1 MSTHES
7 FIYNLT
13 KIDIMLEYDKNI
25 PKNKKLF
32 LRIIVPLTIP
42 LSNFFY
48 LNLTDI
54 YSLKE
59 LLYNEGIADI
69 NGLPL
74 VKPDNSVHSLL
85 PNGY

>member
-32 LRIIVPLTIP
+32 LRIIVHP
-42 LSNFFY
+42 
-48 LNLTDI
+48 
-54 YSLKE
+54 
-59 LLYNEGIADI
+59 IA
-69 NGLPL
+69 LFS
-74 VKPDNSVHSLL
+74 KHSLTFL
-85 PNGY
+85 RKFVI